1 MEKRVLI
8 AVFLSFLVIYAY
20 QALMPPPRQPARQTP
35 PGTPPATASPPAALP
50 SAAPGQPVATESAT
64 AAPVTEPLIADAE
77 ARDITV
83 ETTDILAVFSTRGG
97 VLKQWRLKHYLTDGN
112 PLELVPARV
121 PDGTALPFELSLDD
135 TGLASALNNALYRAT
150 VDASAPARSVT
161 FEYQDRSGLHARKTF
176 VIGHGGQPYVL
187 EFSISAE
194 SGGRALNPAIAL
206 GPALGTGQTPS
217 SSFSLPRAI
226 FSKESEV
233 SRVSSTDLGAPTVEE
248 GTFDFVGVDD
258 HYFMS
263 AVLLPRKPMRV
274 EYRPLNIP
282 GATEA
287 DARHYVQYAARFSAA
302 PESERLFLGPKDF
315 DVLARIDTS
324 LTRAI
329 DFGVFAWLVVPL
341 LRALKWINAG
351 VGNYGWSIIILTVLI
366 NLAMFPLRH
375 KSVVSMRKLQE
386 IQPQVKAIQ
395 DRYAK
400 LKMTDPAR
408 QKMNVEMMN
417 LYREK
422 GVNPASGCV
431 PMLLTMP
438 VLFAFYALLSVAV
451 EIRGEPWIG
460 WIRDLSAHDPLYV
473 TPVLMGAS
481 MVWQQ
486 KLTPVNVD
494 PVQQK
499 ILMLTPIMFTVFFLW
514 APSGLVLY
522 WLVSNLWAIGQQV
535 ITNRIIGPPP
545 QHALRPA
552 AERRVKKVGSGKT
565 DQAR

>member
-20 QALMPPPRQPARQTP
+20 QALMPPPPAED
-35 PGTPPATASPPAALP
+35 PAATGPAGAGPLSAP
-50 SAAPGQPVATESAT
+50 SPTPGQPVATEPTT
-64 AAPVTEPLIADAE
+64 AAPVAQPLVADTE
-77 ARDITV
+77 ARDITI
-83 ETTDILAVFSTRGG
+83 ETDAVLAVFSTRGAI
-97 VLKQWRLKHYLTDGN
+97 LRQWRLKHYQAGDR
-112 PLELVPARV
+112 PLELVPGNL
-121 PDGTALPFELSLDD
+121 PGGTAMPFQLSLDD
-135 TGLASALNNALYRAT
+135 AGVAAALNNALYRAT
-150 VDASAPARSVT
+150 IGEGAGDGRSVT
-161 FEYQDRSGLHARKTF
+161 FEYQDASGLHARKTF
-176 VIGHGGQPYVL
+176 SIGHRGQPYVL
-187 EFSISAE
+187 AFSVAAE
-194 SGGRALNPAIAL
+194 SAGRALNPEITL

-226 FSKESEV
+226 FSRDGEV
-233 SRVSSTDLGAPTVEE
+233 SRVVATELGTPTVEE
-248 GTFDFVGVDD
+248 GTFDFVGADD

-263 AVLLPRKPMRV
+263 AVLQPGKAMRV
-274 EYRPLNIP
+274 EYRALNIP
-282 GATEA
+282 GPAEA
-287 DARHYVQYAARFSAA
+287 DARHYVQYAARFASA
-302 PESERLFLGPKDF
+302 PEAEQLFLGPKDF
-315 DVLARIDTS
+315 DVLARIDS
-324 LTRAI
+324 NLTRAI
-329 DFGVFAWLVVPL
+329 DYGIFAWLVVPL

-351 VGNYGWSIIILTVLI
+351 VGNYGWSIIILTILI

-417 LYREK
+417 LYRER

-451 EIRGEPWIG
+451 EIRGEPWIA

-473 TPVLMGAS
+473 TPVLMGAT

-486 KLTPVNVD
+486 KLTPMNVD

-545 QHALRPA
+545 QHAIRPA
-552 AERRVKKVGSGKT
+552 AERRLKKAGAGKT
-565 DQAR
+565 DAAR